1 VTTFRDK
8 PTLRGERVVLRP
20 IVAGDAASMW
30 ADLADE
36 EALRLTGTTRTF
48 TREQIDEWVATRAEA
63 DDRWDLAVV
72 DAVTGEWLGEAV
84 INGWEPA
91 HRSCSFRIALGP
103 HARDRG
109 IGTEAT
115 RLIVDAVFDLV
126 DDPPVHRLSLEVY
139 AFNPRAIAVY
149 ERVGFRREG
158 VLRDALRWNG
168 GYVDAIVM
176 SIVRTDRA

>member
-1 VTTFRDK
+1 VATFADK

-20 IVAGDAASMW
+20 IVAADSASMW
-30 ADLADE
+30 SDLADE
-36 EALRLTGTTRTF
+36 EARRLTGTTRTF
-48 TREQIDEWVATRAEA
+48 TRDEIDEWCATRGET

-72 DAVTGEWLGEAV
+72 DAATGEWLGEAV
-84 INGWEPA
+84 INDWEPDR
-91 HRSCSFRIALGP
+91 RSCGFRIALGP
-103 HARDRG
+103 NARDRG

-115 RLIVDAVFDLV
+115 RLVVDAVFDLI
-126 DDPPVHRLSLEVY
+126 DDPPVHRLGLEVY

-168 GYVDAIVM
+168 DHVDAIVM
-176 SIVRTDRA
+176 SILRTDRV